1 MRPNATTAGPEGI
14 ARTLRDAF
22 AGPVHLPG
30 DTAYDATRSG
40 WNLRIDHRPLV
51 VAEATGPGDVRAA
64 VIAARE
70 HGLPFAVQAT
80 GHGTYVPADGLLLT
94 TGRMADVRVDP
105 YRRVARVGPGTR
117 WSEVIAAAAPF
128 GLAPLSGTPF
138 VGVTG
143 YTLGGGTGWL
153 SRKYGYA
160 ADGLVRADLV
170 TAEGEYVTADAD
182 HHADLFWA
190 LRGGGGNF
198 GVVTAL
204 EVRLHAVG
212 RVYAGVSVY
221 DAGRAAETL
230 ARYREW
236 AAGEPDELNTA
247 VMLMRMPDAPAV
259 PEPVR
264 GRPVLAV
271 RVFHLGGYEE
281 AECRLGPLLEA
292 AGTPLVDGF
301 RAMTF
306 AEAGAAIAGPS
317 APPMAVRQH
326 IDLFQDL
333 PDAVLEAL
341 PDAAFDD
348 APGTA
353 VEVRHWGGAM
363 ARPGPDAGPVGHRD
377 VPFSVIA
384 AAPYGPGGT
393 GYGDAAERSRVDA
406 GVDGLARR
414 LRPYATGGSFLNF
427 LTDPARTR
435 TAYTPEDHARLAGVK
450 KTWDADDV
458 FRPGHHIPPL

>member
-1 MRPNATTAGPEGI
+1 MTTTTTAGPEGV
-14 ARTLRDAF
+14 ARTLRDTF

-30 DTAYDATRSG
+30 DAAYDATRSG
-40 WNLRIDHRPLV
+40 WNLRIEHRPLV

-70 HGLPFAVQAT
+70 SGLPLTVQAT
-80 GHGTYVPADGLLLT
+80 GHGTHAPADGLLLT

-105 YRRVARVGPGTR
+105 YRCVARVGPGAR
-117 WSEVIAAAAPF
+117 WSDVIAAAAPF

-153 SRKYGYA
+153 SRKHGYA
-160 ADGLVRADLV
+160 ADSVVTAELV
-170 TAEGEYVTADAD
+170 TADGEHVTADAE

-204 EVRLHAVG
+204 ELRLHAVG
-212 RVYAGVSVY
+212 RVYAGLSLY
-221 DAGRAAETL
+221 DAGNAAETL

-247 VMLMRMPDAPAV
+247 VMLMRMPDVPAV

-281 AECRLGPLLEA
+281 AERRLGPLLEA
-292 AGTPLVDGF
+292 AGAPLVDGF

-306 AEAGAAIAGPS
+306 AEAGTALAGAS
-317 APPMAVRQH
+317 SPPMAVRQH
-326 IDLFQDL
+326 LDLFRDL
-333 PDAVLEAL
+333 PDAVLGTL
-341 PDAAFDD
+341 PDAAFGD
-348 APGTA
+348 APGPA

-363 ARPGPDAGPVGHRD
+363 ARPAPDAGPVGHRD

-384 AAPYGPGGT
+384 TAPYGPGGT
-393 GYGDAAERSRVDA
+393 GYGDAGVRARVDA
-406 GVDGLARR
+406 SVDDLARR

-427 LTDPARTR
+427 LTDPTRTR
-435 TAYTPEDHARLAGVK
+435 DAYTPEDHAGLCRVK
-450 KTWDADDV
+450 QTWDPDDV
-458 FRPGHHIPPL
+458 FRPGHHVLPL

>member
-1 MRPNATTAGPEGI
+1 MTQVTTVGPEGV
-14 ARTLRDAF
+14 ARTLRDTF

-30 DTAYDATRSG
+30 DAAYDTIRSG
-40 WNLRIDHRPLV
+40 WNLLIDHRPLV

-64 VIAARE
+64 VLAARDG
-70 HGLPFAVQAT
+70 GLPLTVQAT
-80 GHGTYVPADGLLLT
+80 GHGTYVPAGGLLLT
-94 TGRMADVRVDP
+94 TGRMAGVRVDP
-105 YRRVARVGPGTR
+105 YRRVARVGPGAR
-117 WSEVIAAAAPF
+117 WSDVIAAAAPY

-160 ADGLVRADLV
+160 ADSLLRADLV
-170 TAEGEYVTADAD
+170 TADGEHVTADAG

-204 EVRLHAVG
+204 EVRLHTVG
-212 RVYAGVSVY
+212 RVYAGVSLY
-221 DAGRAAETL
+221 DAGRAAGTL

-247 VMLMRMPDAPAV
+247 VMLMRMPDVPGV

-264 GRPVLAV
+264 GRPVLGV

-281 AECRLGPLLEA
+281 AERRLEPLLEA

-306 AEAGAAIAGPS
+306 AEAGTAIAGPS
-317 APPMAVRQH
+317 GPPMAVRQR
-326 IDLFQDL
+326 IDLFRDL
-333 PDAVLEAL
+333 PDAVLGAL
-341 PDAAFDD
+341 PDAAFGGP
-348 APGTA
+348 PGPA

-363 ARPGPDAGPVGHRD
+363 ARPAPDAGPVGHRD

-384 AAPYGPGGT
+384 TAPYGSGHRDPGVR
-393 GYGDAAERSRVDA
+393 ARVDA
-406 GVDGLARR
+406 GVDALARR
-414 LRPYATGGSFLNF
+414 LRPHATGGSFLNF
-427 LTDPARTR
+427 LTDPARTA
-435 TAYTPEDHARLAGVK
+435 TAYTPEDHARLARVK

-458 FRPGHHIPPL
+458 FRPGHHIPPLS